1 MDANRDESDRI
12 RPEAREYVVNNYEP
26 YNAAVAAS
34 LSQHR
39 AHAALLGRQ
48 SNLNASKSFLLVVG
62 GLSILGITLALI
74 FWLLKPAAPAHFS
87 SESSGQ
93 SRELSE
99 LARGEGV
106 TDFEIS
112 TSFTVFS
119 TTPTSAGE
127 IVVTGKEYEPDDL
140 STPSNQYCYMTTSDD
155 VRGAET
161 EIAYVSDG
169 EILLATEDEYLI
181 HEAVPLCQFAEP

>member
-12 RPEAREYVVNNYEP
+12 RPEAREYVVSNYEP

-34 LSQHR
+34 LAQHR

-48 SNLNASKSFLLVVG
+48 SNLNASKSFLLIVG

-74 FWLLKPAAPAHFS
+74 FWLLKPAAPAYFS

-93 SRELSE
+93 SRELGE

-161 EIAYVSDG
+161 EIAYVADG

-181 HEAVPLCQFAEP
+181 REAVPLCQFAEP